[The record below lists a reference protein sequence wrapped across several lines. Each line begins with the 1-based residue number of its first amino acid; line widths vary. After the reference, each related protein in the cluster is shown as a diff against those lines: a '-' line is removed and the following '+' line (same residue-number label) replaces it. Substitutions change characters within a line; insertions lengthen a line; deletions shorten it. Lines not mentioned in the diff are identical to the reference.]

1 MATKSKQP
9 KLITLKQPQL
19 FEVSTKLAKAYAKS
33 FSADTLSRA
42 TAYIEG
48 QSNPSRNYIWGIIMN
63 TQGKAGKLCD
73 IYSKETAN
81 SLCKLTLYKLSQP
94 QAESVSTDAF

>member
-9 KLITLKQPQL
+9 KLITLNQSEL
-19 FEVSTKLAKAYAKS
+19 FKVSTALAKAYAKS

-48 QSNPSRNYIWGIIMN
+48 QPNPSRNYIWGIIMS
-63 TQGKAGKLCD
+63 TKGKAGILSEV
-73 IYSKETAN
+73 YSKETAN
-81 SLCKLTLYKLSQP
+81 SLCKLTLYKLAQP

>member
-1 MATKSKQP
+1 MA
-9 KLITLKQPQL
+9 KLITLKQADL

-48 QSNPSRNYIWGIIMN
+48 QSNPSRNYIWGILMN
-63 TQGKAGKLCD
+63 TQGKAGVLCK

-81 SLCKLTLYKLSQP
+81 SLCKLTLYKLAQP
-94 QAESVSTDAF
+94 QAQSVSTDAF

>member
-1 MATKSKQP
+1 MATKS
-9 KLITLKQPQL
+9 KLITLKQAQL
-19 FEVSTKLAKAYAKS
+19 FTVSTALAKAYAKS

-48 QSNPSRNYIWGIIMN
+48 QPNPSRNYVWGIIMN
-63 TQGKAGKLCD
+63 TQGKAGKLSEV
-73 IYSKETAN
+73 YSKETAN

>member
-1 MATKSKQP
+1 MATKS
-9 KLITLKQPQL
+9 KLITLKQAEL
-19 FEVSTKLAKAYAKS
+19 FEVSTKLAKAYRNT
-33 FSADTLSRA
+33 FTADTLSRMGA
-42 TAYIEG
+42 VYVPGEV
-48 QSNPSRNYIWGIIMN
+48 NPSRNYVWGIIMN
-63 TQGKAGKLCD
+63 TQGKSGKLCD

>member
-1 MATKSKQP
+1 MATKS
-9 KLITLKQPQL
+9 KLITLKQVQL
-19 FEVSTKLAKAYAKS
+19 FEVSTALAKAYAKS

-63 TQGKAGKLCD
+63 TQGKSGILSKV
-73 IYSKETAN
+73 YSKETAN

>member
-1 MATKSKQP
+1 MATKSK
-9 KLITLKQPQL
+9 LITLNQSEL

-63 TQGKAGKLCD
+63 TQGKSGKLCD

>member
-1 MATKSKQP
+1 MATKSK
-9 KLITLKQPQL
+9 LITLNQSEL
-19 FEVSTKLAKAYAKS
+19 FEVSTKLAKAYRNT
-33 FSADTLSRA
+33 FTADTLSRA

-48 QSNPSRNYIWGIIMN
+48 QSNPSRNYVWGIIMN

>member
-1 MATKSKQP
+1 MA
-9 KLITLKQPQL
+9 KLITLKQSEL
-19 FEVSTKLAKAYAKS
+19 FTVSSALAKAYAKS

-48 QSNPSRNYIWGIIMN
+48 QSNPSRNYIWGILMN
-63 TQGKAGKLCD
+63 TKGKAGVLSKV
-73 IYSKETAN
+73 YSKETAN

-94 QAESVSTDAF
+94 QAQSASVDAF

>member
-1 MATKSKQP
+1 MA
-9 KLITLKQPQL
+9 KLITLKQSEL
-19 FEVSTKLAKAYAKS
+19 FTVSTALAKAYRNT
-33 FSADTLSRA
+33 FSADTISRA
-42 TAYIEG
+42 SNYVEG
-48 QSNPSRNYIWGIIMN
+48 SKNPSRNYIWGIIMN

>member
-1 MATKSKQP
+1 MA
-9 KLITLKQPQL
+9 KLITLKQSEL
-19 FEVSTKLAKAYAKS
+19 FTVSTALAKAYRNT

-42 TAYIEG
+42 TTYIEG
-48 QSNPSRNYIWGIIMN
+48 QTNSSRNYIWGIIMN
-63 TQGKAGKLCD
+63 TQGKAGILSKV
-73 IYSKETAN
+73 YSKETAQ